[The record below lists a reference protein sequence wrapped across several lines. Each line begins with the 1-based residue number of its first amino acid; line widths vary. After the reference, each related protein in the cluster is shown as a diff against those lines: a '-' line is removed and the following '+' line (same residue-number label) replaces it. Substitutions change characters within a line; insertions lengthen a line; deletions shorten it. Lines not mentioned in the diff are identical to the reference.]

1 MQTQK
6 SLLPQ
11 LSVLAI
17 ALSAALAPIGANADQ
32 TVTTT
37 PLSTAAG
44 VTENVTI
51 TATGA
56 IVVGNNLNV
65 VAISNAGTITT
76 LTNSGAILSGFA
88 INITGNGTI
97 GTIVNTGTLVGN
109 IVSVST
115 TDLTINGGTGTVFG
129 LLGSASLTAPGVI
142 LNRSSNVVFA
152 SGNTTLNDNIDV
164 GGGAGNVTGATLQ
177 IYNTVAVVGNYNQS
191 AGATL
196 QIGAGAD
203 GSTTG
208 SIIVADSATI
218 A

>member
-1 MQTQK
+1 MQTKK

-32 TVTTT
+32 TVSTITTT
-37 PLSTAAG
+37 PLSTSAG

-56 IVVGNNLNV
+56 IIVGNNLNV

-152 SGNTTLNDNIDV
+152 SGNTT
-164 GGGAGNVTGATLQ
+164 
-177 IYNTVAVVGNYNQS
+177 
-191 AGATL
+191 
-196 QIGAGAD
+196 
-203 GSTTG
+203 
-208 SIIVADSATI
+208 
-218 A
+218 